1 MVGAMRMIMVI
12 LEDQVVE
19 QELEIIQ
26 LLVYL
31 QLLVEQE
38 ILLLLVLRKEIMVV
52 RVLKLHLVVI
62 TLAVVVAVLQVQGL
76 MDVLLDQVVM
86 VEQAVQVQ

>member
-1 MVGAMRMIMVI
+1 MVEAMIMIMVI

-19 QELEIIQ
+19 QELEIIHP
-26 LLVYL
+26 LVYL

-62 TLAVVVAVLQVQGL
+62 TLVAVAEELQVQGL